1 MPKPKPTPK
10 RPALFLD
17 RDGTLIEDVG
27 YLGRVSQIR
36 FYRGA
41 AKALRRLKEA
51 GFLLFVVTN
60 QSGVARGYFPESR
73 VREIHRAIQSRLKA
87 QGAGID
93 GFYYCPHY
101 PGAEVRR
108 YARIC
113 SCRKPKPGMVRQALR
128 DFAVDP
134 GKSYMVGDKL
144 DDLGLA
150 ENARLGGGFLVR
162 TGQGR
167 RSEREL
173 KKQKRKSPVAAGLA
187 QVAEAILSVKA
198 VS

>member
-1 MPKPKPTPK
+1 MAKPKLK

-27 YLGRVSQIR
+27 YLGDVSLIR
-36 FYRGA
+36 FYKGA
-41 AKALRRLKEA
+41 ARSLRRLKQA

-73 VREIHRAIQSRLKA
+73 VREIHRAIQLKLKA
-87 QGAGID
+87 QGAGVD

-101 PGAEVRR
+101 PGGEVKR
-108 YARIC
+108 YAKVC
-113 SCRKPKPGMVRQALR
+113 SCRKPKPGLVRQALKN
-128 DFAVDP
+128 FAVDLK
-134 GKSYMVGDKL
+134 KSYMAGDKL

-150 ENARLGGGFLVR
+150 KNARLGGCFLVR

-173 KKQKRKSPVAAGLA
+173 KKQKRKSPVAAGLP
-187 QVAEAILSVKA
+187 QVASAILSAKA